1 MAGASGARKRATGRG
16 GWLGTL
22 DRSIEHLVIAYCE
35 DYDRRERA
43 LTAPETDDDT
53 RDLYRHLN
61 RAIDDALD
69 TSLSSLAPDARV
81 AMRQD
86 IACRRGATYS
96 PLYTLSPATYKRY
109 KRRAKLHI
117 ARGLGLLPEA

>member
-1 MAGASGARKRATGRG
+1 MKIAR
-16 GWLGTL
+16 
-22 DRSIEHLVIAYCE
+22 VVN
-35 DYDRRERA
+35 
-43 LTAPETDDDT
+43 
-53 RDLYRHLN
+53 LN
-61 RAIDDALD
+61 RTIDEALN
-69 TSLSSLAPDARV
+69 TSLSALEPDARV

-109 KRRAKLHI
+109 KKRAKLRI